1 MDVERSDMKHSIG
14 EKIQVVVVLTFG
26 SLMIA
31 GILLAMQSKPYP
43 FQVDLQPFPFAM
55 MGIVVAFMGMFGF
68 LNILCWRDEK

>member
-26 SLMIA
+26 TLMIA

-43 FQVDLQPFPFAM
+43 FQAGLQIFPIAM
-55 MGIVVAFMGMFGF
+55 LGIVVAFMGMFGF
-68 LNILCWRDEK
+68 LNILCWRDEE